1 MKCPMVNS
9 AKQSRTSANNW
20 IASSLSL
27 LAMTSLI
34 RPSDRLLDPSDD
46 ATVDVG
52 NPCDTGKGHAHI
64 ELVAQNLDCAR
75 DTGLPAGAEA
85 VEIRAPAQ
93 ARARAERDG
102 AHEILTGADAAIEQ
116 NFDG

>member
-1 MKCPMVNS
+1 MIPG
-9 AKQSRTSANNW
+9 T
-20 IASSLSL
+20 
-27 LAMTSLI
+27 
-34 RPSDRLLDPSDD
+34 SDRVLDPSDD

-52 NPCDTGKGHAHI
+52 NPCDTGKGHADI

-75 DTGLPAGAEA
+75 DTGLSAGAEA
-85 VEIRAPAQ
+85 VEISAPAQ